1 MLISCNTEIQTDNK
15 EKIKLSFLASVS
27 IGQGMGKF
35 YGGAYY
41 RALNDIKKNSSI
53 LPNHTIETM
62 FEDTANDYL
71 KALYKMTH
79 LYVNETV
86 GFIGPEGTCS
96 HAAIVAAAW
105 NLPFIG
111 YVSIFFFLIF
121 IGLYSII
128 YNIYIMF
135 CFFGIHGSKSGIY
148 IFSLQFKY

>member
-111 YVSIFFFLIF
+111 YVSIFYLLII
-121 IGLYSII
+121 IGLNNII
-128 YNIYIMF
+128 HVYRICIMF
-135 CFFGIHGSKSGIY
+135 W
-148 IFSLQFKY
+148 QTWQ